1 METQNT
7 VNKPANITSNAMSTP
22 NANSTALMRYKAS
35 KYHYKIQNHLN
46 VNYVTKGE
54 TIPEGYEKYL
64 QPFQG

>member
-1 METQNT
+1 MESQNT
-7 VNKPANITSNAMSTP
+7 FSKPANVAPNEMSVP

-46 VNYVTKGE
+46 VKYVTKNVS
-54 TIPEGYEKYL
+54 IPEGYAQYL